1 MELPYLSKRAVRH
14 GALFLFLL
22 LLVIVDIPLFR
33 TPRKQEIAIE
43 RQIDMTR
50 DIIENPFLADKTL
63 WQVEEHPLYPS
74 EENVVSSE
82 SSVNVQALEFLM
94 ENAFV
99 SERGSEKPASGDTA
113 LTDLQLPKA
122 TSRQSSTLFDI
133 KSPEETRLFR
143 RANTKIITHTV
154 KAGETLLDISRRY
167 KIDMQTLVGSNR
179 HISNLGQLKAGQ
191 ELNIL
196 NTKGVIHK
204 LAQYETL
211 ADVARLYNVSYN
223 TIVNYNGLRS
233 GRIKAGM
240 DIIIPGA
247 NPLPLG
253 QSSTSS
259 DNAPSTS
266 GYIWPISGKVK
277 ISSNFG
283 ARWGRMHEGIDIS
296 VPIGTPVKAAKS
308 GKVILSG
315 WSSGYGY
322 AVYIKHDN
330 DTVTRYGH
338 NSKLLVKKDQF
349 VYQGQVIAL
358 SGNSGRSTGPHLHF
372 EIRIKN
378 RAVNP
383 RKYLK

>member
-1 MELPYLSKRAVRH
+1 MELPPLSKRAVRH

-22 LLVIVDIPLFR
+22 LLVLVDIPLFR
-33 TPRKQEIAIE
+33 APEKKEVVID
-43 RQIDMTR
+43 RQIDMTK
-50 DIIENPFLADKTL
+50 DILENPFLADREL
-63 WQVEEHPLYPS
+63 WQVEEHPLYIGGES
-74 EENVVSSE
+74 VETSE
-82 SSVNVQALEFLM
+82 SSVNMQALEFLM
-94 ENAFV
+94 ENSFV
-99 SERGSEKPASGDTA
+99 SERGSEKSQSGDVSLA
-113 LTDLQLPKA
+113 QLTIPKPS
-122 TSRQSSTLFDI
+122 SRSSATLFDI
-133 KSPEETRLFR
+133 KSTEETKLFR

-167 KIDMQTLVGSNR
+167 KIDMQTLIGANR
-179 HISNLGQLKAGQ
+179 QISNLGQLKAGQ

-204 LAQYETL
+204 LAPYETL
-211 ADVARLYNVSYN
+211 ADVARIYHVSYN
-223 TIVNYNGLRS
+223 TVVNYNGLRS

-240 DIIIPGA
+240 NIIVPGA

-253 QSSTSS
+253 QTTSS
-259 DNAPSTS
+259 ANTPSTS
-266 GYIWPISGKVK
+266 GYIWPIAGKVK

-338 NSKLLVKKDQF
+338 NNKLLVKKDAF
-349 VYQGQVIAL
+349 VYQGQTIAL

-378 RAVNP
+378 KAVNP

>member
-1 MELPYLSKRAVRH
+1 MELPPLSKRAVRH

-22 LLVIVDIPLFR
+22 LLVLVDIPLFR
-33 TPRKQEIAIE
+33 APEKKEVVVD
-43 RQIDMTR
+43 RQIDMTK
-50 DIIENPFLADKTL
+50 DIMENPFLADKEL
-63 WQVEEHPLYPS
+63 WQAEEHSLYTG
-74 EENVVSSE
+74 EEGVQSAE
-82 SSVNVQALEFLM
+82 SSANVQALEFLM
-94 ENAFV
+94 ENSFV
-99 SERGSEKPASGDTA
+99 SERGNEKTQDGSASLA
-113 LTDLQLPKA
+113 QLKIPKPS
-122 TSRQSSTLFDI
+122 SRSSSTLFDV
-133 KSPEETRLFR
+133 KSTEETKLFR

-167 KIDMQTLVGSNR
+167 KIDMQTLIGANQ

-196 NTKGVIHK
+196 STKGVIHK
-204 LAQYETL
+204 LAPYETL
-211 ADVARLYNVSYN
+211 ADVARIYHVSYN
-223 TIVNYNGLRS
+223 TLVNYNGLRS

-240 DIIIPGA
+240 NIIVPGA

-253 QSSTSS
+253 QQSSSS
-259 DNAPSTS
+259 NNTPSSS
-266 GYIWPISGKVK
+266 GFIWPVSGKVK
-277 ISSNFG
+277 ITSNFG
-283 ARWGRMHEGIDIS
+283 ARWGRMHEGIDIGL
-296 VPIGTPVKAAKS
+296 PIGTPIKAAKS
-308 GKVILSG
+308 GKVTLSG

-322 AVYIKHDN
+322 AVFIKHDN
-330 DTVTRYGH
+330 DTITRYGH

-358 SGNSGRSTGPHLHF
+358 SGNSGRSNGPHLHF

>member
-1 MELPYLSKRAVRH
+1 MELPPLSKRAVRH

-22 LLVIVDIPLFR
+22 LLVLVDIPFFR
-33 TPRKQEIAIE
+33 APEKKEVVVE
-43 RQIDMTR
+43 RQIDMTK
-50 DIIENPFLADKTL
+50 DILENPFLADEEL
-63 WQVEEHPLYPS
+63 WQVEEHSLYVTGES
-74 EENVVSSE
+74 VETSDSST
-82 SSVNVQALEFLM
+82 NVQALEFLM
-94 ENAFV
+94 ENSFV
-99 SERGSEKPASGDTA
+99 SERGEKSQSDDVSLTQLNIPKPASR
-113 LTDLQLPKA
+113 
-122 TSRQSSTLFDI
+122 SSSTLFDI
-133 KSPEETRLFR
+133 KSTEETKLFR

-154 KAGETLLDISRRY
+154 KAGETLMDISRRY
-167 KIDMQTLVGSNR
+167 KVDMQTLIGANR
-179 HISNLGQLKAGQ
+179 QIANLGQLKAGQ

-204 LAQYETL
+204 LAPYETL
-211 ADVARLYNVSYN
+211 ADVARIYHVSYN

-240 DIIIPGA
+240 NIIVPGA

-253 QSSTSS
+253 QSSSS
-259 DNAPSTS
+259 ATNTPSAS
-266 GYIWPISGKVK
+266 GFIWPISGKVR

-322 AVYIKHDN
+322 AVYIRHDN
-330 DTVTRYGH
+330 NTVTRYGH

-349 VYQGQVIAL
+349 VYQGQTIAL

-372 EIRIKN
+372 EIRLKN
-378 RAVNP
+378 RAVDP